1 MSANIKASTD
11 GTRAIIG
18 VGGVDQMTVSN
29 AGVVTANNFVGE
41 ISGNVSSATVL
52 ATGSNTTRTLENRF
66 ADVVNVKNFGA
77 VGDWNS
83 TTGTDNFTA
92 FQNAIAAL
100 STRGGTVYIPSGRYL
115 CNGTLQLTDGIK
127 IVGDGSINNNGSTQI
142 VFGNTLGPCIRI
154 LESHCEL
161 KDFNIAATNARKT
174 YVNGRIT
181 GANYASLGL
190 IRNDQ
195 NYGIWI
201 EPNDV
206 TSGNTEFVQIQNV
219 WIHNQPNDALVI
231 ASRSYIHSIKQ
242 IGISQ
247 NTGHGIVISDG
258 TYTGRTSGT
267 NIPIGINVVDSAIT
281 SSTGHGIL
289 SGNPNESVPPA
300 RIIIENVDCYGTG
313 TNTVIMY
320 PDSNGQYYTHFFYAD
335 QSEIKNSA
343 INGRDVIGTIL
354 CGGRQLQLDNNR
366 YLKSIQPIRV
376 EGNLGSGVRET
387 QGVKIFGLSVLEPPV
402 TVTNAVSI
410 GSNATNIEV
419 DASISGGYTNP
430 ATPNLA
436 SVVYDIDKT
445 IFNQSV
451 LINKTVDDDNTVGSR
466 IGAGVISATRNGNVA
481 GIFGRDTS
489 DGNVLLFRRQGATKG
504 QVYVDENSV
513 KYYTTTTV
521 FFTTGTGSPSGNIS
535 APPGSLYTNIN
546 GGAGATLF
554 VKESG
559 TGNTGWIAK

>member
-1 MSANIKASTD
+1 MPITKATQNV
-11 GTRAIIG
+11 I
-18 VGGVDQMTVSN
+18 
-29 AGVVTANNFVGE
+29 AGIT
-41 ISGNVSSATVL
+41 
-52 ATGSNTTRTLENRF
+52 ATGSNTSRTLENRF
-66 ADVVNVKNFGA
+66 SDFVNVLDFGA

-83 TTGTDNFTA
+83 TTGTNNFTA

-100 STRGGTVYIPSGRYL
+100 STSGGTVYIPSGRYL
-115 CNGTLQLTDGIK
+115 CNGTLQLTDGIR

-161 KDFNIAATNARKT
+161 KDFNIAVTSARRT

-190 IRNDQ
+190 TRNDQ

-206 TSGNTEFVQIQNV
+206 TTGNTEFTKIQNI
-219 WIHNQPNDALVI
+219 WIHNQPNDSLVI
-231 ASRSYIHSIKQ
+231 ASRSYIHSIEQ

-247 NTGHGIVISDG
+247 GIGHGIVISDG

-281 SSTGHGIL
+281 SATGHGIL
-289 SGNPNESVPPA
+289 SGTPNEDVPPA

-313 TNTVIMY
+313 TNTSIMY
-320 PDSNGQYYTHFFYAD
+320 AGSDGEFYTHFFYAD
-335 QSEIKNSA
+335 QSTIKNSA
-343 INGRDVIGTIL
+343 INGRDVIGTVL
-354 CGGRQLQLDNNR
+354 CGGRQLHLENNR
-366 YLKSIQPIRV
+366 YLKSTQPIRI
-376 EGNLGSGVRET
+376 EGNLGSGVRAT
-387 QGVKIFGLSVLEPPV
+387 QGVKVFGLSVLEPPS

-410 GSNATNIEV
+410 GSNAENIEV
-419 DASISGGYTNP
+419 NASISGGYTNA
-430 ATPNLA
+430 ATPGLA
-436 SVVYDIDKT
+436 SIVYDIDKT
-445 IFNQSV
+445 IFNESV
-451 LINKTVDDDNTVGSR
+451 LFGKTANDDNTVGARVSS
-466 IGAGVISATRNGNVA
+466 AGVISATRSGNVS
-481 GIFGRDTS
+481 GILGRNTS
-489 DGNVLLFRRQGATKG
+489 DGNILLFRREGLTKG
-504 QVYVDENSV
+504 QIYIDGDSV
-513 KYYTTTTV
+513 RYYTTTSA
-521 FFTTGTGSPSGNIS
+521 FFTSGTGSPSGNVS
-535 APPGSLYTNIN
+535 APPGSLYTNLN

>member
-1 MSANIKASTD
+1 MSANIKASVD
-11 GTRAIIG
+11 GPQAIIG

-29 AGVVTANNFVGE
+29 AGVVTANSFVGA
-41 ISGNVSSATVL
+41 ISGNLSSATAI
-52 ATGSNTTRTLENRF
+52 ATGSATARTLENRF

-161 KDFNIAATNARKT
+161 KDFNIAATNARRT

-190 IRNDQ
+190 TRNDQ

-247 NTGHGIVISDG
+247 NIGHGIVISDG

-267 NIPIGINVVDSAIT
+267 NVPIGINVVDSAIT
-281 SSTGHGIL
+281 SAAGHGIL
-289 SGNPNESVPPA
+289 SGTPNEGVPPA
-300 RIIIENVDCYGTG
+300 RIIIENLDCYGTG
-313 TNTVIMY
+313 TNTSIMY
-320 PDSNGQYYTHFFYAD
+320 PDSDGQYYTHFFYAD
-335 QSEIKNSA
+335 QSVIKNSA
-343 INGRDVIGTIL
+343 INGRDVIGTVL
-354 CGGRQLQLDNNR
+354 CGGRQLELDNNR

-376 EGNLGSGVRET
+376 EGNLGSSVRET
-387 QGVKIFGLSVLEPPV
+387 QGVKVFGLSVLEPPT

-410 GSNATNIEV
+410 GSNVTHIEV
-419 DASISGGYTNP
+419 DAAISGGYTNP
-430 ATPNLA
+430 ATSGLA

-445 IFNQSV
+445 IFNESV
-451 LINKTVDDDNTVGSR
+451 LVGKTADDDNTTGARIASGIISSSRSSNVAAIFNRNTSVGDVVFFRQNGLQKGS
-466 IGAGVISATRNGNVA
+466 IEVLSDKTAYYMNLTAFITSGSVAPNGNV
-481 GIFGRDTS
+481 T
-489 DGNVLLFRRQGATKG
+489 
-504 QVYVDENSV
+504 
-513 KYYTTTTV
+513 
-521 FFTTGTGSPSGNIS
+521 
-535 APPGSLYTNIN
+535 APVGSLYTHT
-546 GGAGATLF
+546 AGTAGNVLF
-554 VKESG
+554 VKETG
-559 TGNTGWIAK
+559 TGNMGWVAK